1 MTKQIFAH
9 ICCWLCVCLVGGGG
23 WRRWWGWGG
32 RWRLFS
38 LHPPWYGP
46 RGPSSW
52 GLRSYQWIRHA
63 ELHQAHI
70 GPNGESRPATWS
82 RGRDRD
88 GRSWIGPDRRGEHKS
103 AGGTGEAE
111 TGPGEAPLTGGVRT
125 AAGGERAP
133 PGGEGA
139 VEAGRG
145 GERAAAA
152 GEGASA
158 GGARTITTAAATEH
172 APPAEPRPLDACS
185 HAHHVI
191 LCPLV
196 VLIGWREGQEAG
208 LANVGGF
215 GDGEAE
221 VRERAPPAGEGET
234 AVLQVWV
241 GTTADWERAPAGGE
255 REAAA
260 SQRWTT
266 DGAAL
271 VKHHRYG
278 RVEKDSYRS
287 YLFISIGNDSNICV
301 LN

>member
-1 MTKQIFAH
+1 MASRD
-9 ICCWLCVCLVGGGG
+9 LGLGVGGV
-23 WRRWWGWGG
+23 
-32 RWRLFS
+32 
-38 LHPPWYGP
+38 
-46 RGPSSW
+46 
-52 GLRSYQWIRHA
+52 
-63 ELHQAHI
+63 
-70 GPNGESRPATWS
+70 TW
-82 RGRDRD
+82 D

-103 AGGTGEAE
+103 AGSAGEAE

-158 GGARTITTAAATEH
+158 GGARTIATAATAATEH
-172 APPAEPRPLDACS
+172 APPAEPRPLDVCS

-208 LANVGGF
+208 LANGGGF
-215 GDGEAE
+215 GGREAE

-241 GTTADWERAPAGGE
+241 GKTSDWERAPASGE

-278 RVEKDSYRS
+278 RVEKDCYHS
-287 YLFISIGNDSNICV
+287 YLFISMGKHYNICV
-301 LN
+301 LCTLNKAKNLLFLSDIWKSKKSSYDCEKFIDKMGRDECGLTFEHMQQ